1 MVQVCDDDM
10 SHSHQRKALR
20 DYELK
25 MVLLH
30 INFMTFVSCDVFC
43 LAAVSKLN
51 MDLHIYTYVTGK

>member
-51 MDLHIYTYVTGK
+51 MD